1 MFQGVELNA
10 FNNILILLMDETYF
24 INEKDI
30 FSVLQ
35 ASCML
40 QFDKVKINCLDRVNE
55 MLRLDN
61 CIKIWLVTEPLS
73 LKPLYLKAK
82 LMALQEFVEVKD
94 SDSLLEMTLEQIL
107 DYLGN
112 IYLKCDNELTVFQT
126 GMKWWYEHAVQF
138 TDKTTILLKILSC
151 LNFKNLDDS
160 SFKEIMLY
168 PDISNDENILQI
180 LSTVRHIKNDE
191 PITEVGDSL
200 LETAQLLYQTKH
212 RISPSL
218 IAILVK
224 STPQCGADV
233 EQIRVVHSGKSQAL
247 SIF

>member
-1 MFQGVELNA
+1 MELTA
-10 FNNILILLMDETYF
+10 FNNILLLLLDETYF

-30 FSVLQ
+30 CSVLQ

-40 QFDKVKINCLDRVNE
+40 QFEKVKINCLERVNE

-61 CIKIWLVTEPLS
+61 CIKIWLATEPLS

-82 LMALQEFVEVKD
+82 LMALQEFVEVKN
-94 SDSLLEMTLEQIL
+94 SAGLLEMTLEQIL

-126 GMKWWYEHAVQF
+126 GMKWWYENAANF
-138 TDKTTILLKILSC
+138 TDETTDILLKILSC
-151 LNFKNLDDS
+151 LDIKNVDDS
-160 SFKEIMLY
+160 TINEMMLY
-168 PDISNDENILQI
+168 PDICTDEYILQI
-180 LSTVRHIKNDE
+180 LNIVKHIKKDE
-191 PITEVGDSL
+191 PIPEVGDFL
-200 LETAQLLYQTKH
+200 REKAQLLYQTKH

-224 STPQCGADV
+224 STPLQNGAKV
-233 EQIRVVHSGKSQAL
+233 EQIRVVHSGKSQAI